1 MTLKKVND
9 IARYQE
15 IVEQYKRKGALTN
28 DYLYAEVEG
37 LTAQGQLYEYC
48 GEENAFLFVRKDECL
63 RVYYYL
69 NDLTETLDFALDE
82 NLVVE
87 ILFRGSLGTP
97 DAEIDYLTRC
107 GFSAH
112 LRRDQAQTAEEVAQ
126 ACDLFNSSFDH
137 YSGDYISKEMEL
149 QLFTGGNI
157 LVATDIAGHFTGALH
172 QTIEKGVAWISHVA
186 VLPEYRGHGV
196 GKALIRQQ
204 AVEAHEIDIRVHG
217 FGKDAQVSVVEGFAV
232 GMIVPAKGKES
243 NPVGLGQYAQN
254 RGGMG
259 QHRQGQSGRRDHPG
273 QLDIRRP

>member
-112 LRRDQAQTAEEVAQ
+112 LRRDQYSAMHKGLVGADASERRNFVVCKAQTAEEVAQ

-196 GKALIRQQ
+196 GKALMEAYIEQNYHDEKSRYMLWVQALNEPAVRMYQQ
-204 AVEAHEIDIRVHG
+204 KG
-217 FGKDAQVSVVEGFAV
+217 FKYTGKST
-232 GMIVPAKGKES
+232 MSMLKLK
-243 NPVGLGQYAQN
+243 
-254 RGGMG
+254 
-259 QHRQGQSGRRDHPG
+259 
-273 QLDIRRP
+273 